1 MDFIQDVLSGRI
13 TLPMVPRAVQRA
25 LAVIGEPDASFTE
38 VASEIEQDPV
48 LSSRVLRL
56 ANSSFFG
63 GRRSLSSIDDAV
75 STVGLRSLQTLLIAS
90 GAMAAFVAVP
100 SVNLRQFWM
109 VSVIGASAARQI
121 AGRLGVDGDTAYCAA
136 LLQGVGHLILCQC
149 RTERALEALPGY
161 RLLWGTELAAI
172 EMQAFG
178 VSHPAVSAIWIARLG
193 LPAEVV
199 AAVAH
204 SLEPISVAAPRLG
217 RVVQL
222 ASSVAA
228 SVAAGETV
236 AQAIE
241 RVDVA
246 LVAVL
251 NLEAYLES
259 EGFGSDFDELQSLA
273 VPLDA

>member
-1 MDFIQDVLSGRI
+1 MHFIQDVLAGRI
-13 TLPMVPRAVQRA
+13 ELPMVPRVVQRV
-25 LAVIGEPDASFTE
+25 LAVIREPGASLAE
-38 VASEIEQDPV
+38 VTHEIEQDPV

-75 STVGLRSLQTLLIAS
+75 STVGLNSLQTLLIAS

-100 SVNLRQFWM
+100 AVNLRQFWM

-121 AGRLGVDGDTAYCAA
+121 ASRLNVDGETAYCAG
-136 LLQGVGHLILCQC
+136 LLQGIGHLILCQS
-149 RTERALEALPGY
+149 RPKQAQKVLPGY
-161 RLLWGTELAAI
+161 RLLWGTELAGI
-172 EMQAFG
+172 EQQAFG
-178 VSHPAVSAIWIARLG
+178 VSHPAISAIWIGRLG

-199 AAVAH
+199 DAVAH
-204 SLEPISVAAPRLG
+204 SLEPVSVAAPRLG

-236 AQAIE
+236 EQAIE

-246 LVAVL
+246 LIAVL
-251 NLEAYLES
+251 NLEAYLDS

-273 VPLDA
+273 MPLEA

>member
-1 MDFIQDVLSGRI
+1 MDFIEDVLSGRI
-13 TLPMVPRAVQRA
+13 KLPMVPGVVERVLA
-25 LAVIGEPDASFTE
+25 LVREPDASLTQ
-38 VASEIEQDPV
+38 VAHEIEQDPV

-90 GAMAAFVAVP
+90 GAMSAFVAVP
-100 SVNLRQFWM
+100 AVNLRQFWM
-109 VSVIGASAARQI
+109 VSVISASAARQI
-121 AGRLGVDGDTAYCAA
+121 ASRLDVDREMAYCAG
-136 LLQGVGHLILCQC
+136 LVQGVGHLILCQC
-149 RTERALEALPGY
+149 RPEQALKALPGY

-172 EMQAFG
+172 ERRAFG
-178 VSHPAVSAIWIARLG
+178 VSHPAVSAIWIGRLG

-199 AAVAH
+199 DAVAT
-204 SLEPISVAAPRLG
+204 SLEPMSVAVPRLG

-236 AQAIE
+236 EQAIE
-241 RVDVA
+241 RVDFA
-246 LVAVL
+246 LVAML

-273 VPLDA
+273 MPLEA